1 MPANSLEN
9 WAYFF
14 FTAAGVS
21 ATLAGLV
28 IVAVSV
34 NIQQILKHPQLPPR
48 ASATVVVL
56 MLPVI
61 IGLAALIPQ
70 SVPAFAVETFVV
82 SAVGW
87 LILLACSRKT
97 ILAHLKSGRSA
108 IELVVGLTGGHI
120 AAVALLM
127 GGGLLWY
134 GHAEGLYWIAT
145 GTIAALIFAVLNAW
159 VFLIEVLR

>member
-1 MPANSLEN
+1 MTANTLEN

-14 FTAAGVS
+14 MTASGVS

-48 ASATVVVL
+48 ASATVAVL

-70 SVPAFAVETFVV
+70 SVSAFAVETFIV
-82 SAVGW
+82 SAIGW
-87 LILLACSRKT
+87 LILLGCSRET
-97 ILAHLKSGRSA
+97 IVAHVKSGRSA
-108 IELVVGLTGGHI
+108 VELVVGLSGGHI
-120 AAVALLM
+120 AAAALLV
-127 GGGLLWY
+127 GGSLLRL
-134 GHAEGLYWIAT
+134 GHSGGLYWIAA